1 MAIHRLGARSL
12 IRFLERD
19 ERVDGADKDA
29 LKARVVELSKQ
40 CGVSSSHTAFIAVH
54 KGNKQAV
61 KGPLV
66 KRRIP
71 SPIMLGCSM
80 SLCSNLAPS
89 TYSRRKDFMDIEC
102 GTIFY
107 EKGLNRK
114 AAARNSAPS
123 KSFSTK
129 LKGFFSSSKR
139 ENVYPTVVRGSPGCF
154 ETQTYNSIGCRRS
167 DNNRETKKTQKDPL
181 MQLISLQKAS
191 GCWEI
196 GSTLAEVFGQTEKEL
211 IEKIPAQVK
220 PDVWATLLALIWL
233 HGIKINAQVE
243 WQFLAAKAVSWIRS
257 QKVVNQSEC
266 IQAGN
271 SLLGCQVTKDALGL

>member
-129 LKGFFSSSKR
+129 LKGFFSS
-139 ENVYPTVVRGSPGCF
+139 C
-154 ETQTYNSIGCRRS
+154 CRRS

>member
-114 AAARNSAPS
+114 AA
-123 KSFSTK
+123 
-129 LKGFFSSSKR
+129 
-139 ENVYPTVVRGSPGCF
+139 
-154 ETQTYNSIGCRRS
+154 GCRRS